1 MHGLLKREIISY
13 FKHKMWQLLVITKY
27 RKRLVCG
34 RSPRKTN
41 LMKKIKYF
49 RSPKLEFLIDF
60 YFVQKRFITD
70 LVYQPLLLLINTS
83 MTKKCHKP
91 YFAAVALHTSQ
102 QKIVFGPFTLQ
113 ANYLM
118 VAFFTLKSAINS
130 LIVLTSLFTPRIA
143 STHFAFCFLTPVSL
157 ASPSLECRCRLH
169 CIIAGILSNSIDLQ
183 MVVCLSTGRQADG
196 GSQSAKQKLQSPAAT
211 FLFFPIL
218 RFYLL
223 QLLLCA
229 PQICTWI
236 SEMGR

>member
-1 MHGLLKREIISY
+1 MS
-13 FKHKMWQLLVITKY
+13 
-27 RKRLVCG
+27 
-34 RSPRKTN
+34 KT
-41 LMKKIKYF
+41 
-49 RSPKLEFLIDF
+49 
-60 YFVQKRFITD
+60 
-70 LVYQPLLLLINTS
+70 
-83 MTKKCHKP
+83 

-102 QKIVFGPFTLQ
+102 QNIVFGPFTLQ

-211 FLFFPIL
+211 FLFFQFYAFTFYSYSCAL
-218 RFYLL
+218 HKYAHEYRKWVDRFVCLAL
-223 QLLLCA
+223 SSC
-229 PQICTWI
+229 
-236 SEMGR
+236 

>member
-1 MHGLLKREIISY
+1 
-13 FKHKMWQLLVITKY
+13 
-27 RKRLVCG
+27 
-34 RSPRKTN
+34 
-41 LMKKIKYF
+41 MKKIKYF

-70 LVYQPLLLLINTS
+70 LIYQPLLLLINTS
-83 MTKKCHKP
+83 MTKKCQKP

-102 QKIVFGPFTLQ
+102 QNIVFGPFTLQ

-183 MVVCLSTGRQADG
+183 MVVCFRPAGRQTE
-196 GSQSAKQKLQSPAAT
+196 AARV
-211 FLFFPIL
+211 LNKNCNRL
-218 RFYLL
+218 RPLSSFSNFTLL
-223 QLLLCA
+223 
-229 PQICTWI
+229 PFTVTPVRSTNMHMNI
-236 SEMGR
+236 GNG